1 MMTLLSTLLGFAS
14 GGLPKVLDY
23 FQDRGDKKHELALM
37 SMQREREIALA
48 KEGYIAQAR
57 VGEIKTDQIEMQ
69 TQAQER
75 VAMYKHDMK
84 IGDGAS
90 TWVIN
95 LRASVRPIVT
105 YVFVGLPHHRDVSAQ
120 VYPPKHYD
128 FFPVL
133 ALFVLAKH
141 FGFKP
146 FSVCKHRF
154 FHSSISFIFSLIIFP
169 QILHS

>member
-1 MMTLLSTLLGFAS
+1 MMTLVSTLLGFAS

-37 SMQREREIALA
+37 AMQREREIALA
-48 KEGYIAQAR
+48 KEGYIAQAK
-57 VGEIKTDQIEMQ
+57 VEEIKTDQIAMQ

-84 IGDGAS
+84 IGEGAS

-105 YVFVGLPHHRDVSAQ
+105 YLFVGLLITVDVAGIWYAYSTGVAFADAMNL
-120 VYPPKHYD
+120 VFSED
-128 FFPVL
+128 EMSIL
-133 ALFVLAKH
+133 AAIIAFH
-141 FGFKP
+141 F
-146 FSVCKHRF
+146 
-154 FHSSISFIFSLIIFP
+154 I
-169 QILHS
+169 

>member
-57 VGEIKTDQIEMQ
+57 VEEIKTDQIEMQ

-105 YVFVGLPHHRDVSAQ
+105 YVFVGLLVVVDVAGIWYAYSTGVVFADAMTQ
-120 VYPPKHYD
+120 VFSD
-128 FFPVL
+128 DEMSIL
-133 ALFVLAKH
+133 AAIIAFW
-141 FGFKP
+141 FGSQAFNK
-146 FSVCKHRF
+146 R
-154 FHSSISFIFSLIIFP
+154 
-169 QILHS
+169 